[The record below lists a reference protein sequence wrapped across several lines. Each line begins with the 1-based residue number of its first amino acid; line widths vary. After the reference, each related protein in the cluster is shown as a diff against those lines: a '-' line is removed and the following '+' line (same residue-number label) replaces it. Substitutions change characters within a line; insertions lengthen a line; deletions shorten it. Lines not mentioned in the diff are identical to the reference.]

1 MTRSPFEYGGTATDK
16 NGKPIDAQGNLMP
29 NPNPSQATP
38 NGATDD
44 LSNSVFLIIVMLVA
58 NPGRLNHRASV

>member
-1 MTRSPFEYGGTATDK
+1 MYLAAVTTVVSAEERVVIG
-16 NGKPIDAQGNLMP
+16 DAQGNLMP